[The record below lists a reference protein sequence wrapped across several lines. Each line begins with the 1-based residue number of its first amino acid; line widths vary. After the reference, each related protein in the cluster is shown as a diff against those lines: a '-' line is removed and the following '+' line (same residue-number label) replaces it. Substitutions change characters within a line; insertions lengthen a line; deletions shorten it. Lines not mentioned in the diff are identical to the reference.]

1 MAALLMMAISA
12 CSVEK
17 EQPLETEDG
26 SQSFT
31 ITANIPS
38 PIWGE
43 VTRSYTD
50 EAGTFKLHY
59 VDYKGEKVV
68 YTIPAEYIDVYSTEI
83 RVNYNDFN
91 KDKNLVWERI
101 MKNAGQAEF
110 HLTSMFDSGSHLHA
124 SAVVTHGAE
133 NISFALKRSMA
144 QLTLELLVNDK
155 DNNFTENVFYA
166 TISGKE
172 TSDSYDPWTN
182 GEVWPTS
189 ETSLEPIALKGSAAL
204 GGYYFEKLLPEQT
217 LGDILT
223 LTYGSYEWY
232 LDLSKVTVTGGK
244 EGQMANQV
252 YAGQNLTLSLQ
263 AYINELN
270 APSIEVTAF
279 VEENKELDGAAE
291 AGYVYDEA
299 TKTYTV
305 HNEHGLYVW
314 LNAYLED
321 REVKLDT
328 YDYFDLSEVDLEL
341 PNSFLYNGMK
351 AFAVDDDGNLTL
363 AGRQWKSISIMDKDG
378 TNVLGTMV
386 ATNGYPTLAIGEI
399 GENGENCYYVIDGNY
414 EISSSA
420 EENKATFYIIRELVR
435 SLVEAKV
442 LYLYVLNELVLL
454 PDALSEAMWDDAINS
469 RTMLGG
475 AIWHAYYV
483 DNEYSTLAQ
492 MKDIIL
498 ADATKIPPSCFSTIS
513 CGGELNA
520 PKVTTIG
527 AEAFFNANFSK
538 FIFGSVITDIGD
550 DAFFWYGNYNLNY
563 WLVLNENQKNSAD
576 NLKPE
581 IIETTDPETGEV
593 TSTTYQ
599 WWNHTWANISFQ

>member
-110 HLTSMFDSGSHLHA
+110 HLTSMFVSGSHLHA

-155 DNNFTENVFYA
+155 DKNFTENVFYA

-182 GEVWPTS
+182 GEVWPKS

-279 VEENKELDGAAE
+279 VEEDKEVGGTAE

-321 REVKLDT
+321 PTVQLAAYEH
-328 YDYFDLSEVDLEL
+328 FDLSEVDLEL
-341 PNSFLYNGMK
+341 PKSFMSNGMD
-351 AFAVDDDGNLTL
+351 AFAVDGNGVLTL
-363 AGRQWKSISIMDKDG
+363 AERQWKSISIMDEDG
-378 TNVLGTMV
+378 TDVLGTMV
-386 ATNGYPTLAIGEI
+386 ATNGYPTLAIGE
-399 GENGENCYYVIDGNY
+399 NPYFVV
-414 EISSSA
+414 SA
-420 EENKATFYIIRELVR
+420 NLQRTEEVFTATWSTLRKVLRSDITRFYIVDEMSSIYDGAEGYYPA
-435 SLVEAKV
+435 S
-442 LYLYVLNELVLL
+442 
-454 PDALSEAMWDDAINS
+454 MI
-469 RTMLGG
+469 GG
-475 AIWHAYYV
+475 ALWYV
-483 DNEYSTLAQ
+483 YQYDEYSYSLPTVEE
-492 MKDIIL
+492 IIL
-498 ADATKIPPSCFSTIS
+498 ADATTVINRGFLVMYHVNVFS
-513 CGGELNA
+513 A
-520 PKVTTIG
+520 PKVTVVQSGGFEDASVGT
-527 AEAFFNANFSK
+527 FK
-538 FIFGSVITDIGD
+538 FGSVITNVGD
-550 DAFFWYGNYNLNY
+550 RAFHYSRDGEGNRSRSS
-563 WLVLNENQKNSAD
+563 LVLSEDQKDSESLTPDTENKTWA
-576 NLKPE
+576 
-581 IIETTDPETGEV
+581 G
-593 TSTTYQ
+593 Y
-599 WWNHTWANISFQ
+599 TWANISFQ

>member
-182 GEVWPTS
+182 GEVWPKS

-232 LDLSKVTVTGGK
+232 LDLSKVAVTGGK

-279 VEENKELDGAAE
+279 VEEDKEVGGTAE

-321 REVKLDT
+321 PTVQLAAYEH
-328 YDYFDLSEVDLEL
+328 FDLSEVDLEL
-341 PNSFLYNGMK
+341 PKSFMSNGMD
-351 AFAVDDDGNLTL
+351 AFAVDGNGVLTL
-363 AGRQWKSISIMDKDG
+363 AERQWKSISIMDEDG
-378 TNVLGTMV
+378 TDVLGTMV
-386 ATNGYPTLAIGEI
+386 ATNGYPTLAIGE
-399 GENGENCYYVIDGNY
+399 NPYFVV
-414 EISSSA
+414 SA
-420 EENKATFYIIRELVR
+420 NLQRTEEVFTATWSTLRKVLRSDITRFYIVDEMSSIYDGAEGYYPA
-435 SLVEAKV
+435 S
-442 LYLYVLNELVLL
+442 
-454 PDALSEAMWDDAINS
+454 MI
-469 RTMLGG
+469 GG
-475 AIWHAYYV
+475 ALWYV
-483 DNEYSTLAQ
+483 YQYDEYSYSLPTVEE
-492 MKDIIL
+492 IIL
-498 ADATKIPPSCFSTIS
+498 ADATTVINRGFLVMYHVNVFS
-513 CGGELNA
+513 A
-520 PKVTTIG
+520 PKVTVVQSGGFEDASVGT
-527 AEAFFNANFSK
+527 FK
-538 FIFGSVITDIGD
+538 FGSVITNVGD
-550 DAFFWYGNYNLNY
+550 RAFHYSRDGEGNRSRSS
-563 WLVLNENQKNSAD
+563 LVLSEDQKDSESLTPDTENKTWA
-576 NLKPE
+576 
-581 IIETTDPETGEV
+581 G
-593 TSTTYQ
+593 Y
-599 WWNHTWANISFQ
+599 TWANISFQ